1 MNDFLHMMMESEG
14 YVLSKQSSLEIFK
27 NDYEFYIFEHFKI
40 EELKDFFKSEKLDC
54 LISEFQKLD
63 DDKVKKNT
71 SLFVLVKV
79 NNIQEAHKQYL
90 NKIMTIEEDE
100 YYFRKYVIFYTEDG
114 LSKIEPNTQ
123 FLLDYI
129 QSDDSENQSLF
140 DKFENNMFFDDS
152 YFIAMQLIIKLPFI
166 SLPHSD
172 ARFETI
178 EDRIK
183 SRMETLEL
191 VEQEQQVNEI
201 LKLFNNGNIGDQLED
216 SDILDELNQILGDR
230 AFED

>member
-1 MNDFLHMMMESEG
+1 MNDFLHKLMESEG
-14 YVLSKQSSLEIFK
+14 YVLRKNPPLKIFE
-27 NDYEFYIFEHFKI
+27 NGYEFYIFKHFEI
-40 EELKDFFKSEKLDC
+40 DELKDIFKSEKLDC

-71 SLFVLVKV
+71 SLFVLIKVK
-79 NNIQEAHKQYL
+79 NIQEVYKHYL
-90 NKIMTIEEDE
+90 NKTITIEEDE
-100 YYFRKYVIFYTEDG
+100 YYFRKFVIFYTEDG
-114 LSKIEPNTQ
+114 LSKIDPNTQ

-129 QSDDSENQSLF
+129 QSDDSRNESLF

-172 ARFETI
+172 VRFETI

-183 SRMETLEL
+183 SRMETSEL
-191 VEQEQQVNEI
+191 VEQELQVNEI
-201 LKLFNNGNIGDQLED
+201 LKQFNFNNDNIGEQLEAVC
-216 SDILDELNQILGDR
+216 ILDSLRKILGD
-230 AFED
+230 

>member
-1 MNDFLHMMMESEG
+1 MNDFLHTMLEPEG
-14 YVLSKQSSLEIFK
+14 YVLSEKSSLEIFE

-40 EELKDFFKSEKLDC
+40 EELKDFFKSNKLDC

-71 SLFVLVKV
+71 SLFVLIKV
-79 NNIQEAHKQYL
+79 ENIQEVYKEYL

-123 FLLDYI
+123 FLLGYI
-129 QSDDSENQSLF
+129 QSEDSENNSLF
-140 DKFENNMFFDDS
+140 DKFENNMFFDDA

-166 SLPHSD
+166 SFPHSND
-172 ARFETI
+172 HFETVEDKI
-178 EDRIK
+178 ESRIK
-183 SRMETLEL
+183 TEEL
-191 VEQEQQVNEI
+191 IFQERQVNDI
-201 LKLFNNGNIGDQLED
+201 LNMLSGDNIGEQLYDDNILNRLGQILED
-216 SDILDELNQILGDR
+216 
-230 AFED
+230 

>member
-1 MNDFLHMMMESEG
+1 MNDFLHLMMESEG
-14 YVLSKQSSLEIFK
+14 YVLSKQSSFKMFK

-40 EELKDFFKSEKLDC
+40 EELTDFFKSEKLDC

-63 DDKVKKNT
+63 DDKVKMNT

-79 NNIQEAHKQYL
+79 NDIQEAHKQYL

-114 LSKIEPNTQ
+114 LSKIEPDTQ

-201 LKLFNNGNIGDQLED
+201 LKLFNDGNIGEQLED